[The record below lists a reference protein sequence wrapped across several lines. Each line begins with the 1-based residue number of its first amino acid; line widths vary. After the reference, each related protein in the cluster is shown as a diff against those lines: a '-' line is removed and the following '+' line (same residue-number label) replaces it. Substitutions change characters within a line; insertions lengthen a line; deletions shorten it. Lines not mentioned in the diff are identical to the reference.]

1 MPPSP
6 SRPPSSLPRPPL
18 PVKDLIGRLARPG
31 LSSEEA
37 EPLLA
42 AFDGR
47 EGESA
52 LSLFGLLHDSSEPA
66 VLRTVARVLAR
77 WAELPVAKALV
88 PALEA
93 LLAEPAVPSLNK
105 MAAAGLL
112 EVYGEPVDYP
122 GLVEGMGE
130 AAVDDVREEALSLL
144 LANADRAA
152 AASNALERIGAMEP
166 GLALNLVDDLGYRGD
181 ERAEPLLAALAHAAD
196 ADMALAAIAA
206 LDRLA
211 LPEAHD
217 ALVRV
222 AAHHQDPTVREQASR
237 TLARLGAL
245 ARRAGLPPAAVEEA
259 EASRSAGGAGPGVA
273 PGHAG
278 PAGRSASP
286 PPAAAAS
293 PAGSPVPPRLL
304 VFGHPARDDAPGL
317 LLLALEQA
325 GLPEHRDAFVAVI
338 DRERGLRSYA
348 IAEALSPVALERL
361 RRRLALGGAEGGGEV
376 LAPLGL
382 AEAQWCLQEAALQ
395 CLRRGGEGVDVV
407 HALWLR
413 LLGQALQMPA

>member
-1 MPPSP
+1 MPSASSP
-6 SRPPSSLPRPPL
+6 HRPLS
-18 PVKDLIGRLARPG
+18 VKDLIGRLARPG
-31 LSSEEA
+31 LTSQEA

-52 LSLFGLLHDSSEPA
+52 LTLFGLLHDSPEPA
-66 VLRTVARVLAR
+66 VLRTVSRVMAR
-77 WAELPVAKALV
+77 WAGLPVAQALV

-112 EVYGEPVDYP
+112 ETYGEPVDYP

-130 AAVDDVREEALSLL
+130 AAVDEVREEALGLL

-152 AASNALERIGAMEP
+152 AASNALERMGAMEQD
-166 GLALNLVDDLGYRGD
+166 LVLNLVDDLGYRGD
-181 ERAEPLLAALAHAAD
+181 PRAEPLLAALAHAAD
-196 ADMALAAIAA
+196 ADIALAAIAA

-245 ARRAGLPPAAVEEA
+245 TRRAVSP
-259 EASRSAGGAGPGVA
+259 SATSDGAGA
-273 PGHAG
+273 
-278 PAGRSASP
+278 P
-286 PPAAAAS
+286 PPAAAA
-293 PAGSPVPPRLL
+293 PRLL
-304 VFGHPARDDAPGL
+304 AFGHPARDDGPGL
-317 LLLALEQA
+317 LLLALEHA
-325 GLPEHRDAFVAVI
+325 SLPEHHDAFVAVV

-348 IAEALSPVALERL
+348 VAEALSAEALERL
-361 RRRLALGGAEGGGEV
+361 RQRMALGGAEGGGET

-382 AEAQWCLQEAALQ
+382 AEAQWSLQEAALQ

-413 LLGQALQMPA
+413 LLGQALQAPA